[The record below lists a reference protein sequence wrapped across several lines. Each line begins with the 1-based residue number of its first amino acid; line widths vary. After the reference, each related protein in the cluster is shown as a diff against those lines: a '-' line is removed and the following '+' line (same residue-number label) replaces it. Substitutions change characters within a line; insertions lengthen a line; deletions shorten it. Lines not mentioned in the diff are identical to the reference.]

1 MKLDWIFDVVVI
13 LLVIIILAL
22 LTMRLRSKLLKL
34 WIDVSAKE
42 VIFHK
47 LLLDSTILFYKNKI
61 LFQTDDNILLIK
73 KLSKYHKKKLRNLL
87 LKERQDLF
95 SYLNTIYDDI
105 EEIEDPNLNPIKQ
118 KFDELQKA
126 RRLYNT
132 KVLIYNQT
140 INVFPTRFLAMKM
153 NLQIKE
159 YFG

>member
-1 MKLDWIFDVVVI
+1 MDLVTTLIILLSIIVI
-13 LLVIIILAL
+13 LVLFTI
-22 LTMRLRSKLLKL
+22 RLRFKLLKL
-34 WIDVSAKE
+34 WTDVSTKE
-42 VIFHK
+42 VLFHK
-47 LLLDSTILFYKNKI
+47 LLLESTIIFYENKL
-61 LFQTDDNILLIK
+61 LFQTDDNLFIIK
-73 KLSKYHKKKLRNLL
+73 KLSKYRRKRLRNLL

-105 EEIEDPNLNPIKQ
+105 EELEDPNLDLIKQ
-118 KFDELQKA
+118 KFDDLQKA

-140 INVFPTRFLAMKM
+140 INVFPTRFLAIKM

>member
-1 MKLDWIFDVVVI
+1 MSLITDLLI
-13 LLVIIILAL
+13 LLAVIICLVLFTI
-22 LTMRLRSKLLKL
+22 RLRFKLLKL
-34 WIDVSAKE
+34 WKDVTSKE
-42 VIFHK
+42 VLFHK
-47 LLLDSTILFYKNKI
+47 LLLESTIIFYESK
-61 LFQTDDNILLIK
+61 LLIQNEENAPIIR
-73 KLSKYHKKKLRNLL
+73 KLSKYRKKRLRNLL

-105 EEIEDPNLNPIKQ
+105 EEIEDANLDLIKQ

-140 INVFPTRFLAMKM
+140 ISVFPTRYLAIKM